1 MSRSRSRER
10 YSKGYKTHVSRYNGR
25 CNSRYNRSRYGS
37 RYGNYYDYNFYLTQ
51 YHHYEYNEN
60 ESHSHSHRHYHNHN
74 HSHYHSHYH
83 HHHYH
88 DNNKNNKRKKAKE
101 ESKSSGF
108 SVIKNENENESDHQT
123 DLEGTVNLKN
133 VTSIH
138 KGRYDIV
145 KRLGQ
150 GTFGLV
156 MECIDNKRRIRVAV
170 KIVRSVERYLDA
182 AEIEVDILNKLDR
195 FDISKNSLIIRLYK
209 SFRCEIAS
217 IEHYCL
223 IFEKCGRSLY
233 DYIKKNKYNGFQLEH
248 IAMIGYQ
255 LFHSISFC
263 HQNKLTHT
271 DLKLENIL
279 FVCDE
284 YVRCKKTELYLPRT
298 SFEIRLIDFG
308 GATFE
313 SDHHSSIINTRQ
325 YRGPEVILNLKWS
338 YPSDIW
344 SIGCIL
350 SELFCGELL
359 FATHS
364 DAEHLQLMQ
373 KILNVKQFPLHMI
386 NTKNMDMI
394 KQNNSNKYIQ
404 KTKKLS
410 QIIYDPKLCDLIQ
423 KCLSLDPNQRI
434 TAKEAKHHPFF
445 MQFRNKNIE
454 FMRIYDMIRG

>member
-1 MSRSRSRER
+1 MSSRSRSRER
-10 YSKGYKTHVSRYNGR
+10 YTKGYKRSRYNE
-25 CNSRYNRSRYGS
+25 S
-37 RYGNYYDYNFYLTQ
+37 RYGNYYDYNYYSSLQ
-51 YHHYEYNEN
+51 YHHYSFAEN
-60 ESHSHSHRHYHNHN
+60 ESHRHRHYHNHSHNHN
-74 HSHYHSHYH
+74 HSHYHNHYH

-88 DNNKNNKRKKAKE
+88 DDHRNKKKKE
-101 ESKSSGF
+101 KSKSSGF
-108 SVIKNENENESDHQT
+108 YVTENANQNENENESDHQT

-195 FDISKNSLIIRLYK
+195 FDIAKNSLIIRLYK

-233 DYIKKNKYNGFQLEH
+233 DYIKKNKYNGFQREH
-248 IAMIGYQ
+248 IAMIGLQ

-279 FVCDE
+279 FVSDE
-284 YVRCKKTELYLPRT
+284 CIRCKKTKLYLPRN

-325 YRGPEVILNLKWS
+325 YRGPEVIMNLKWS

-364 DAEHLQLMQ
+364 DVEHLQLMQ
-373 KILNVKQFPLHMI
+373 KILQVKQFPRHMI
-386 NTKNMDMI
+386 NAQNKDMI
-394 KQNNSNKYIQ
+394 QNTNNKYIQ

-410 QIIYDPKLCDLIQ
+410 QIIHDPKLSDLID
-423 KCLSLDPNQRI
+423 KCLRIDPNQRI
-434 TAKEAKHHPFF
+434 TAKEAKTHPFF
-445 MQFRNKNIE
+445 MQFLDNDIE
-454 FMRIYDMIRG
+454 FNKIYDALRD